1 MKKRLTEND
10 LCAKDVLF
18 NLSDSQ
24 HKFYLPLLS
33 TLRAADTKQ
42 ESWGGGGD
50 FSAIFYYF

>member
-10 LCAKDVLF
+10 LCTKDVLF

-33 TLRAADTKQ
+33 TLRAVDTKQ
-42 ESWGGGGD
+42 ES
-50 FSAIFYYF
+50 